1 MGLSRSLLNIALAS
15 RPSSARAPTTT
26 ASVARSAARL
36 DTTSSASAHA
46 RGVARAA
53 TARPARPHRVG
64 VATAVARTLAARIV
78 VVVVVVVIRASS
90 SRAATS
96 HDVVTPRRAI
106 ERVIRSRRRSRMSA
120 LIGSALKAIATAA
133 TIVSVGSRQGWL
145 VVIPERIED
154 ENARAFVSG
163 TLRATDACVDAA
175 FDLAKKLR
183 EEIGKSSSS

>member
-1 MGLSRSLLNIALAS
+1 MGLSRSLLNIAIAS

-53 TARPARPHRVG
+53 TARPARPRRVG